1 MPTRTRISLYMAFI
15 LALGIWSGS
24 GVYETLQSHPGWWAD
39 PVAWVRA
46 PAGPQ
51 DAVSLNPWPFTTM
64 LLALCTLAGL
74 AVFARYRGPGRREVL
89 VVLASVFVILVATGV
104 YFVPTLVRLGN
115 PAALTDAQITSLS
128 YRWMQLN
135 LLRNVVLQA
144 LIAYALV
151 GLMRLAQA
159 RMGAAR
165 GPGVPAAAP
174 MGAGAAPVHA
184 AVRA

>member
-1 MPTRTRISLYMAFI
+1 MPTRTRLVLFSAFI

-24 GVYETLQSHPGWWAD
+24 GVHDSLRSHPGWWSD

-51 DAVSLNPWPFTTM
+51 DALAMNPWPFTTM

-74 AVFARYRGPGRREVL
+74 AAFARYRGPGRREAL

-104 YFVPTLVRLGN
+104 YFVPTLGRLADH
-115 PAALTDAQITSLS
+115 AALTDAQITAMS

-135 LLRNVVLQA
+135 IARNVVLQA
-144 LIAYALV
+144 LIAYALL
-151 GLMRLAQA
+151 GLMRMAQA
-159 RMGAAR
+159 RAVAR
-165 GPGVPAAAP
+165 VAGTPSTP
-174 MGAGAAPVHA
+174 MHAGAPSARAAVHA
-184 AVRA
+184 